1 MTGVISRRKPCKS
14 LKTFS
19 EEKVELFSAKL
30 AEIMLFCFFA
40 RAQL

>member
-1 MTGVISRRKPCKS
+1 MTGVVSRRKPCKF

-19 EEKVELFSAKL
+19 EEKVELFCAKL
-30 AEIMLFCFFA
+30 AEIMLISFFA